1 MCQESQAH
9 PGSIGFMMRSART
22 AIAAIAVVT
31 ALVTAGAVTGTALA
45 AGPGGV
51 WVANMDGSQIAPAPK
66 ATPAT
71 GFARVRLNYA
81 ETSIAVSMYFSG
93 LETNVE
99 AAHIHLPAP
108 VGMNAPAVF
117 TLAPTPG
124 VKSGSVVNKT
134 FDVTPVQVESLK
146 AGLWYIN
153 LHTTGSPAGEIRG
166 QLAFEDPF
174 TAIMTGAQEA
184 PTPNPASPATG
195 YGDVSLNAAKTQ
207 ALVSM
212 AWTGLA
218 ANATGGHVHIGAP
231 GVAGPIIC
239 NLNPTAAATSSV
251 VDALCPFTPAQATAL
266 ETGGLYINLHN
277 AMFSAGEIRG
287 QLQPRGAP
295 PVPTIL
301 ATDPASPAMATTP
314 AVRGSGAEP
323 DATVRIYAGECAG
336 TPIGQGAGA
345 AFNGAAGIT
354 VTVARGTT
362 TQLRATA
369 TDPAGNVS
377 VCSAPLPYED
387 QTPAVATYSPF
398 AMPPTPPVTTP
409 VSTPPSC
416 RVPKVR
422 KGSTL
427 FATKAALKRARCKSG
442 TISRTRSTVRK
453 GRLVRLLPA
462 AGSRTRK
469 AVRVVLSAGPKP
481 KRR

>member
-1 MCQESQAH
+1 
-9 PGSIGFMMRSART
+9 MMRSART
-22 AIAAIAVVT
+22 AIAVVT
-31 ALVTAGAVTGTALA
+31 ALVTAGVVTGTASA

-51 WVANMDGSQIAPAPK
+51 WVANMDGSQIAPAPN

-81 ETSIAVSMYFSG
+81 ETSIVVSMYFSG
-93 LETNVE
+93 LETNVDG
-99 AAHIHLPAP
+99 AHIHLPAGA
-108 VGMNAPAVF
+108 GMNAPPVF
-117 TLAPTPG
+117 ALAPTLG
-124 VKSGSVVNKT
+124 VKSGSVVNRT
-134 FDVTPVQVESLK
+134 FDVTPAQVESLK
-146 AGLWYIN
+146 AGLWYVN
-153 LHTTGSPAGEIRG
+153 AHTTGAPAGEIRG
-166 QLAFEDPF
+166 QLAFQDPF

-184 PTPNPASPATG
+184 PTPNPGSPATG
-195 YGDVSLNAAKTQ
+195 YGDVSLNAGKTQ

-218 ANATGGHVHIGAP
+218 GNATGGHVHIGAP
-231 GVAGPIIC
+231 GVAGAIIC

-251 VDALCPFTPAQATAL
+251 VDALCPFTPAQVTAL
-266 ETGGLYINLHN
+266 ETGGLYFNLHN

-301 ATDPASPAMATTP
+301 ATDPASPAMATAP

-323 DATVRIYAGECAG
+323 DATVRIYAGECSG
-336 TPIGQGAGA
+336 TPIGQGSGA
-345 AFNGAAGIT
+345 AFNGAAGLK

-369 TDPAGNVS
+369 TDPAGNAS
-377 VCSAPLPYED
+377 ACSGPLPYED
-387 QTPAVATYSPF
+387 RTPAPAIVPAPLMPVAV
-398 AMPPTPPVTTP
+398 PPVVVPPVTTP
-409 VSTPPSC
+409 VIAPPVTKPVSTPVSC
-416 RVPKVR
+416 RVPRVR

-427 FATKAALKRARCKSG
+427 LATKAALKRAKCKSG

-462 AGSRTRK
+462 AGSRTTK